1 IALRDHFDGLVDVHI
16 TEKVTMTKDGVSHHG
31 KDRVWLV
38 ENNVG
43 AWHEIEAGVFV
54 LYGQPTF
61 RHSRRITLGKERIWV
76 ASDGKDS
83 VFFDCTNGVMPRRLA
98 FGLPAGIKATFDLKD
113 HGLRFID
120 LDGDGYDDIVF
131 SNEQGYGV
139 YLFKDMKEGWS
150 RKVIAGKA
158 G

>member
-1 IALRDHFDGLVDVHI
+1 
-16 TEKVTMTKDGVSHHG
+16 
-31 KDRVWLV
+31 
-38 ENNVG
+38 
-43 AWHEIEAGVFV
+43 
-54 LYGQPTF
+54 
-61 RHSRRITLGKERIWV
+61 HSRRITLGKEAIWV

-158 G
+158 GEPGALPMIANKGENMGFWVHSGHFWWSNEATPLLKDHVARVLIKDLLKNLEK